1 MKPLICRV
9 AFESRVRYCCP
20 MDTRGAGAGLPVILA
35 IAGFDPTGGAGVTA
49 DLKTVAAHNCYGVAV
64 VTSLAVQST
73 SALLGR
79 HDVAPAVVSQ
89 QIDAL
94 AADMPLAAVKV
105 GMLGSAANVE
115 AVAAAMERYAPPFVV
130 LDPVFRST
138 SGAELLDDAGIEL
151 LCARLLPK
159 VTLITPNID
168 EAARLSGRS
177 MENVEQMKEAAAALH
192 DQYGICVVIT
202 GGHLDKPQDVFYDG
216 ADYSIFAGDRIRS
229 ENTHGTGC
237 AFSSA
242 VAANLALGK
251 SLPDA
256 IVLAK
261 AYVTKAIE
269 KGYALGHGQGL
280 LNHLYR
286 LQASQQPRPV
296 VVTEAAEGHTAGGR
310 R

>member
-1 MKPLICRV
+1 MELR
-9 AFESRVRYCCP
+9 A
-20 MDTRGAGAGLPVILA
+20 AGSALPVVMT
-35 IAGFDPTGGAGVTA
+35 IAGFDPTGGAGVSG
-49 DLKTVAAHNCYGVAV
+49 DLKTIAAHNCYGVAV

-79 HDVAPAVVSQ
+79 HDVSAAVVSQ
-89 QIDAL
+89 QIQAL
-94 AADMPLAAVKV
+94 AEDMPLAAVKV

-115 AVAAAMERYAPPFVV
+115 AVAAAIEKYAPPFVV

-138 SGAELLDDAGIEL
+138 SGAELLDGEGVEAL
-151 LCARLLPK
+151 RARLLPR
-159 VTLITPNID
+159 VTVITPNID
-168 EAARLSGRS
+168 EAARLTDQTISS
-177 MENVEQMKEAAAALH
+177 IEQMKGAAAALH
-192 DQYGICVVIT
+192 AAYGVRVVIT
-202 GGHLDKPQDVFYDG
+202 GGHLEKPQDVYYDG
-216 ADYSIFAGDRIRS
+216 DNYSVFAGDRIPS

-261 AYVTKAIE
+261 AYVTTAIE
-269 KGYALGHGQGL
+269 KGYALGRGQGL

-286 LQASQQPRPV
+286 LQGSTQARPV
-296 VVTEAAEGHTAGGR
+296 AVTEMAESHAAGHR
-310 R
+310 